1 MSPTP
6 SVKHKPC
13 PYCPATFESGVGL
26 SNHVRG
32 HLHRAGVSYNARHMV
47 SPEQVA
53 LWDYQPRIRRKIST
67 GMRKKAVKPGT
78 RGQHTC
84 PVCLECFDSKTGIS
98 NHVRGHLKRIGT
110 KVTSSTPQKFICS
123 NGLFL
128 MQTSIPGKLQH
139 VKRSLHPIKKSLVCK
154 HLVDNLSERKK
165 LHGEAER
172 GTTATSST
180 LVELLKAKQESV
192 ELAVSQEAYATRV
205 ICEMTNDYMA
215 KTEMT
220 SREPNW
226 SAGECDSKKIYIQ
239 CDSTFPTVS
248 QLPGHI
254 QANAHRKRI
263 AIFEEEDYDFRKKKP
278 RQRPELKNNNLPS
291 LNTEMCTL
299 TCRFCDL
306 VFHGPFSIQEDWIR
320 HLQRHLLHTSVPHSG
335 RGMVEVL
342 ALHQKI
348 QLSMSHED
356 PETG

>member
-1 MSPTP
+1 MT
-6 SVKHKPC
+6 HC
-13 PYCPATFESGVGL
+13 
-26 SNHVRG
+26 
-32 HLHRAGVSYNARHMV
+32 SY
-47 SPEQVA
+47 
-53 LWDYQPRIRRKIST
+53 IT
-67 GMRKKAVKPGT
+67 AVKPGT

-110 KVTSSTPQKFICS
+110 KVTSSSKSPLCALNELLQNKTEHWNNLLTKSQFSSQPLAPQKFICS

-154 HLVDNLSERKK
+154 HMVDNLSERKK

-226 SAGECDSKKIYIQ
+226 SAGMESLSLDLDSHH
-239 CDSTFPTVS
+239 TVCKS
-248 QLPGHI
+248 FLNVMQNQPK
-254 QANAHRKRI
+254 Q
-263 AIFEEEDYDFRKKKP
+263 
-278 RQRPELKNNNLPS
+278 KNKS
-291 LNTEMCTL
+291 
-299 TCRFCDL
+299 
-306 VFHGPFSIQEDWIR
+306 
-320 HLQRHLLHTSVPHSG
+320 
-335 RGMVEVL
+335 
-342 ALHQKI
+342 
-348 QLSMSHED
+348 
-356 PETG
+356 